1 MEKPGGRSNFGSSYF
16 DFRSNSLSC
25 YAVSTDTDMASAST
39 IVATLTDV
47 LLQANARV
55 LDFGNCIM
63 NVFHEL
69 ATDSLLS
76 EGLEPVQV
84 VDVDVDELME
94 DVTNAVFG
102 FCYAER
108 WNRAAM
114 ISIFSLWNLRRVA
127 FCEEFRAEDALTAVR
142 VVIVISNGLLFVV
155 QVNST
160 TDAMQTL

>member
-1 MEKPGGRSNFGSSYF
+1 M
-16 DFRSNSLSC
+16 
-25 YAVSTDTDMASAST
+25 STDTDMASAST

-114 ISIFSLWNLRRVA
+114 ISIFSLWNTLGMKGDLLLDTRVTHSI
-127 FCEEFRAEDALTAVR
+127 L
-142 VVIVISNGLLFVV
+142 VVLWNFTWQGTEKHYRQRDHI
-155 QVNST
+155 
-160 TDAMQTL
+160 